1 MCQALCIVYRVLK
14 NDAANSVVKLALLL
28 STSTSTSTSSTYLR
42 SYNYFKYALETQVQR
57 LVK

>member
-1 MCQALCIVYRVLK
+1 MCQALCIVYRILK

-28 STSTSTSTSSTYLR
+28 STSTSTSSTYLR
-42 SYNYFKYALETQVQR
+42 SYNYFKYALETQVQC

>member
-28 STSTSTSTSSTYLR
+28 STSTSTSSTYLR
-42 SYNYFKYALETQVQR
+42 SYNYFKYALETQVQC